1 MFKEAVFG
9 GVPIGAD
16 RDPAQLKIPEL
27 LEVLGSDLM
36 GSRFGSDSLSVQR
49 SSLCG
54 HQAGF
59 EQIEIGAAVH
69 LAFDEFQSGDLTF
82 DLTA

>member
-1 MFKEAVFG
+1 MSNRIQTRLWLTFRAAVIIMRPSG
-9 GVPIGAD
+9 
-16 RDPAQLKIPEL
+16 
-27 LEVLGSDLM
+27 
-36 GSRFGSDSLSVQR
+36 
-49 SSLCG
+49 LCV

-59 EQIEIGAAVH
+59 EQIEVGAAVH

>member
-1 MFKEAVFG
+1 MEESRSSRSLRRHEA
-9 GVPIGAD
+9 P
-16 RDPAQLKIPEL
+16 PL
-27 LEVLGSDLM
+27 LSYHVCQSAWKK
-36 GSRFGSDSLSVQR
+36 GSDSLSVQR

-59 EQIEIGAAVH
+59 EQIEVGAAVH

>member
-1 MFKEAVFG
+1 MAAVNAAG
-9 GVPIGAD
+9 CQSVCKRA
-16 RDPAQLKIPEL
+16 
-27 LEVLGSDLM
+27 SY
-36 GSRFGSDSLSVQR
+36 SLSVQQ

-59 EQIEIGAAVH
+59 EQIEVGAAVH